1 MREELPRARGEVAEE
16 DPALAVSVA
25 ARGEKEK
32 NNSLPHKPKNPPQL
46 DLFIQKDR
54 FISSFDIQ

>member
-1 MREELPRARGEVAEE
+1 VAEE

-25 ARGEKEK
+25 AKGEKEK

-46 DLFIQKDR
+46 DR
-54 FISSFDIQ
+54 FVPLSDLYQGLW